1 LVEFSRSGKH
11 LINQFEKLKSPLLK
25 TTKMNLS
32 TLNIKPVKSTLEIGN
47 ILRQKRKSQGLTL
60 EQVAQHSGLSMRF
73 ISEVERG
80 KPTAEFGKVLF
91 LLSAVGVDLFVSTR
105 E

>member
-1 LVEFSRSGKH
+1 MYLS
-11 LINQFEKLKSPLLK
+11 
-25 TTKMNLS
+25 NL
-32 TLNIKPVKSTLEIGN
+32 NNEPVKNTFEVGT

-73 ISEVERG
+73 VSEVERG

-91 LLSAVGVDLFVSTR
+91 LLNAVGVDFFVNTR
-105 E
+105 G

>member
-1 LVEFSRSGKH
+1 MYLS
-11 LINQFEKLKSPLLK
+11 
-25 TTKMNLS
+25 NL
-32 TLNIKPVKSTLEIGN
+32 NNEPVKNTFEVGI

-60 EQVAQHSGLSMRF
+60 EQVAQHCGLSIRF

-91 LLSAVGVDLFVSTR
+91 LLSSVGVDLFANAR
-105 E
+105 G

>member
-1 LVEFSRSGKH
+1 MYLS
-11 LINQFEKLKSPLLK
+11 
-25 TTKMNLS
+25 NL
-32 TLNIKPVKSTLEIGN
+32 NNEPVKDTFEIGN

-80 KPTAEFGKVLF
+80 KATAEFGKVLF
-91 LLSAVGVDLFVSTR
+91 LLSAVGVDLFANAR
-105 E
+105 G

>member
-1 LVEFSRSGKH
+1 M
-11 LINQFEKLKSPLLK
+11 LLESDE
-25 TTKMNLS
+25 KMNLS
-32 TLNIKPVKSTLEIGN
+32 NLNYKPVKDTFEIGR

-60 EQVAQHSGLSMRF
+60 EQVAQHCGLSIRF
-73 ISEVERG
+73 VSEVERG

-91 LLSAVGVDLFVSTR
+91 LLGAVGVDLFANTR